1 MIRVVVPATV
11 HAVPDDDGR
20 LVLLDTAT
28 GRWYMLNRTGAAF
41 YEELR
46 RTTDLDAAAAAL
58 AARYGSVPA
67 DRLRRDVDELVSA
80 LVRRGLVEL
89 PDREER
95 HPAGV
100 LMALP
105 DVAPPAG
112 GRSRV
117 VALAALAL
125 ALLLLRLPFRTAV
138 AVVDRLKRHKRPA
151 SSDDVLAALVAAR
164 WAGKRY
170 PGRVACLEHSLT
182 AVLTTAFLG
191 ARADW
196 CFGFTVDPYSF
207 HAWVEVD
214 GVPVTHPADEP
225 VPPTYRRVF
234 RT

>member
-1 MIRVVVPATV
+1 MIRAVVPATV
-11 HAVPDDDGR
+11 HAVPDDEGR

-28 GRWYMLNRTGAAF
+28 GRWYVLNRTGAAF

-46 RTTDLDAAAAAL
+46 RTTDLDEAAAAL
-58 AARYGSVPA
+58 AARYCAVPV
-67 DRLRRDVDELVSA
+67 DRIRRDVDELVSS

-89 PDREER
+89 PDRVER
-95 HPAGV
+95 HAAGV

-105 DVAPPAG
+105 DDTEPI
-112 GRSRV
+112 GRRRR
-117 VALAALAL
+117 LAALAAF
-125 ALLLLRLPFRTAV
+125 ALTVLLLRLPFRTSA
-138 AVVDRLKRHKRPA
+138 AVVGRVKRNRRA
-151 SSDDVLAALVAAR
+151 ATTGDVLAALGAAR
-164 WAGKRY
+164 WASRRY
-170 PGRVACLEHSLT
+170 PGRVACLELSLT
-182 AVLTTAFLG
+182 AVLTAAFLG

-225 VPPTYRRVF
+225 IPPTYRRVF

>member
-1 MIRVVVPATV
+1 MIRAVVPATV
-11 HAVPDDDGR
+11 HAVVDDEGR

-28 GRWYMLNRTGAAF
+28 GRWYVLNRTGAAF

-46 RTTDLDAAAAAL
+46 RTTDLDEAAAAL
-58 AARYGSVPA
+58 AARYGAVPV
-67 DRLRRDVDELVSA
+67 DRIRRDVDELVSA

-89 PDREER
+89 PDRFER

-105 DVAPPAG
+105 DDAEPIGVR
-112 GRSRV
+112 GR
-117 VALAALAL
+117 LAALAAFVL
-125 ALLLLRLPFRTAV
+125 ALLLLRLPFRTSA
-138 AVVDRLKRHKRPA
+138 AVVGRLKRNRPA
-151 SSDDVLAALVAAR
+151 ASHGDVLAALGAAR
-164 WAGKRY
+164 WAGRRY
-170 PGRVACLEHSLT
+170 PGRVACLELSLT

-225 VPPTYRRVF
+225 IPPTYRRVF
-234 RT
+234 RA